1 MSSRSTLAR
10 TLAGA
15 LAIGALAAPAALARP
30 AAPDSPVGNTQPA
43 RVVKDARMPD
53 AKDAA
58 AQVAQRKGSA
68 QAQARLYAAQGAP
81 DLMQQPA
88 QPVSADD
95 GTPWMTIAAGLA
107 ALLLLVGSATLAGRA
122 FMRTRRTGGLI
133 ARSVRPHGAK
143 AGECMSA

>member
-30 AAPDSPVGNTQPA
+30 AAPDTPAGNVKQA
-43 RVVKDARMPD
+43 RIVQSLRTPD
-53 AKDAA
+53 AQDAA
-58 AQVAQRKGSA
+58 AEVAQRKASA

-95 GTPWMTIAAGLA
+95 GTPWMGIAAGFA
-107 ALLLLVGSATLAGRA
+107 ALLILVGSVTLAGRA
-122 FMRTRRTGGLI
+122 FMRTRRTG
-133 ARSVRPHGAK
+133 ATV
-143 AGECMSA
+143 

>member
-1 MSSRSTLAR
+1 MSSRSILAR

-30 AAPDSPVGNTQPA
+30 AGPEWPAGTTTQA
-43 RVVKDARMPD
+43 RVVKDYRSPD

-58 AQVAQRKGSA
+58 AQAAQHKGSA

-95 GTPWMTIAAGLA
+95 GTPWMTIAGGFA
-107 ALLLLVGSATLAGRA
+107 ALLILVGWAAFAGRA
-122 FMRTRRTGGLI
+122 FMRTRR
-133 ARSVRPHGAK
+133 AGATV
-143 AGECMSA
+143 

>member
-30 AAPDSPVGNTQPA
+30 AAPDTPAGNIKQA
-43 RVVKDARMPD
+43 RIVQNLRTPD
-53 AKDAA
+53 AQDAA
-58 AQVAQRKGSA
+58 AQVAQSKGSA

-81 DLMQQPA
+81 DRIQQPA

-95 GTPWMTIAAGLA
+95 GTTWMAVAAGLA
-107 ALLLLVGSATLAGRA
+107 ALLILVASATFAGRA
-122 FMRTRRTGGLI
+122 FMRTRR
-133 ARSVRPHGAK
+133 AGA
-143 AGECMSA
+143 AV

>member
-30 AAPDSPVGNTQPA
+30 AAPDSPAGT
-43 RVVKDARMPD
+43 VKQAHIVRDLRSPD

-58 AQVAQRKGSA
+58 AQAAQHKGSA

-81 DLMQQPA
+81 DQIQQPA

-95 GTPWMTIAAGLA
+95 GTPWMTIAGGFA
-107 ALLLLVGSATLAGRA
+107 ALLILVGWAAFAGRA
-122 FMRTRRTGGLI
+122 LLRTRR
-133 ARSVRPHGAK
+133 AGA
-143 AGECMSA
+143 AV

>member
-30 AAPDSPVGNTQPA
+30 AAPDAPAGTTPQA
-43 RVVKDARMPD
+43 RVVKDYRSPD

-81 DLMQQPA
+81 DLLQQPA

-95 GTPWMTIAAGLA
+95 GTPWMTIAAALA
-107 ALLLLVGSATLAGRA
+107 ALLLLVGWATLAGRA
-122 FMRTRRTGGLI
+122 FMRTRR
-133 ARSVRPHGAK
+133 AGA
-143 AGECMSA
+143 AV